1 MRFKLKL
8 HSFKRGLE
16 ERQAGLRET
25 SFDDFTKLYKRVLKR
40 IPDISHLKNIV
51 LFSGLST
58 LIIFILF
65 VQRFAALNEHLPTKP
80 DFGGVYSEGV
90 QGDIKQLSPLYSPIN
105 NAETSATSLIFSGL
119 TKRTNGGKIEP
130 DLAESWEIS
139 QDNKTYIFH
148 LRKNVLWHDGTPFS
162 AADVIFTYNKIQDPD
177 VGSAYFST
185 WKGVE
190 ISQKDDWTVVFVL
203 PDPYAYFLSQTN
215 TPIIPRHILGSIPSA
230 SLASAKFSKAPVGT
244 GPYAFDELKELKSHQ
259 EVWLVAN
266 ENYYGQVPHIE
277 KVAIKAYKN
286 YWAVSEAYRYRSVM
300 AIERLSSGDIDSSR
314 SLPNIVAY
322 DLAIPEY
329 DSLIFNLRSG
339 LTQDKAL
346 REAISLSVDREE
358 IIEEV
363 YRGWATPVYSVILP
377 GATGYNNQLRVK
389 PDTNAAAQKLA
400 GAGYVKNAEG
410 KLTKNN
416 QISELRIVTDDTELK
431 KVEAEIIAARL
442 TELGFSVAIEKYP
455 FNTFI
460 EDYVRTR
467 NYDLLLIS
475 QSTGP
480 DTDLYSYFHSNMKD
494 DPGLNFSGFGTREV
508 DKYIE
513 EARNSHDPVIRDAKY
528 QSIAKILAAE
538 VPVVNIC
545 RPSYVFGASREIQG
559 IRDMKLVEP
568 RDKYTRIFD
577 WYIKEVRDY

>member
-1 MRFKLKL
+1 MKFKLKL
-8 HSFKRGLE
+8 HSFRRSLE
-16 ERQAGLRET
+16 ERQADLRET
-25 SFDDFTKLYKRVLKR
+25 SFDDFTKLYKKVLKR

-65 VQRFAALNEHLPTKP
+65 VQRFTALNEYLPTRP
-80 DFGGVYSEGV
+80 DVGGVYSEGV
-90 QGDIKQLSPLYSPIN
+90 QGEIKQLNPLYSPIN
-105 NAETSATSLIFSGL
+105 NAETSVTSLIFSGL
-119 TKRTNGGKIEP
+119 TKRTDGGKIEP
-130 DLAESWEIS
+130 DLAESWEVS
-139 QDNKTYIFH
+139 KDNKTYTFH
-148 LRKNVLWHDGTPFS
+148 LRKNVLWHDEAPFS
-162 AADVIFTYNKIQDPD
+162 AEDVIFTYNKIQDPD

-185 WKGVE
+185 WQGVQ
-190 ISQKDDWTVVFVL
+190 ISKTDEWTVVFTL
-203 PDPYAYFLSQTN
+203 PDPYAYFLSQTD
-215 TPIIPRHILGSIPSA
+215 TPIIPRHLLESVPSA
-230 SLASAKFSKAPVGT
+230 SLASAEFSKAPIGT
-244 GPYAFDELKELKSHQ
+244 GPYVFEELKELKNHQ
-259 EVWLVAN
+259 EVWLAAN
-266 ENYYGQVPHIE
+266 KKYYGRLPYIE
-277 KVAIKAYKN
+277 KVAIKSYKN
-286 YWAVSEAYRYRSVM
+286 YWAVTEAYRYKSVM
-300 AIERLSSGDIDSSR
+300 AIERLNSGDIDSSK

-346 REAISLSVDREE
+346 REAISLSVNREE
-358 IIEEV
+358 IIKEA
-363 YRGWATPVYSVILP
+363 YHGWATPVYSVILP
-377 GATGYNNQLRVK
+377 GATGYNNQLRTK
-389 PDTNAAAQKLA
+389 ADLAAAAQKLA

-416 QISELRIVTDDTELK
+416 QFAELRLVTDDTEPK

-442 TELGFSVAIEKYP
+442 AELGFSVAIERYP

-513 EARNSHDPVIRDAKY
+513 EARNSHDPAIRDTKY
-528 QSIAKILAAE
+528 QSVAKILAAE
-538 VPVVNIC
+538 VPVVTIC
-545 RPSYVFGASREIQG
+545 RPNYVFGASREIQG

-568 RDKYTRIFD
+568 KDKYTHIFD
-577 WYIKEVRDY
+577 WYIKEARDY